1 MRRNL
6 CCFIF
11 FFVPFIIFSNGSSPA
26 ICDADGNEYFLG
38 MSPNAIRNILG
49 EPSEIYI
56 QHFLP
61 EKPEFD
67 EIYWEYDSGIVFS
80 FYRGEAEIRR
90 IVFWEDRYLIK
101 GNLQLFS
108 PIHTPTTALPKFFRD
123 GKRINCQ
130 EYFFI
135 EFSYRKRDNH
145 PFRRDM
151 LQLYFK
157 DNLCFKVCLIDD
169 SEFL

>member
-1 MRRNL
+1 MTPAL
-6 CCFIF
+6 F
-11 FFVPFIIFSNGSSPA
+11 FLFTEV
-26 ICDADGNEYFLG
+26 
-38 MSPNAIRNILG
+38 
-49 EPSEIYI
+49 
-56 QHFLP
+56 
-61 EKPEFD
+61 
-67 EIYWEYDSGIVFS
+67 
-80 FYRGEAEIRR
+80 
-90 IVFWEDRYLIK
+90 
-101 GNLQLFS
+101 NLQLFS